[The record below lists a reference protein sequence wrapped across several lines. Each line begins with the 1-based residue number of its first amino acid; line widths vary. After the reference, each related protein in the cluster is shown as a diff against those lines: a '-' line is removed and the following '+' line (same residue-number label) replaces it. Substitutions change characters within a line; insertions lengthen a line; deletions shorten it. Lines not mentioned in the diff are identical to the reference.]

1 MYYYGDRSCNCHPSE
16 DIGIKYFSTST
27 LKLFIQDQ
35 KNNPQDYK
43 YKIIKVFETCRE
55 DAKQL
60 EVDLHKKF
68 DVKKHDKF
76 INRANQTASG
86 FDRTGCSSW
95 LKNKRMPQDVVD
107 RVVATKSIIGIDGLT
122 IYQRAFKNPIYNDGV
137 VKKIRNKKTTT
148 FINDKNMDIISAER
162 AATTMNKEIII
173 GGNATT
179 IYKESAKK
187 HSTTLQNKITF
198 EGREITLSEKYGIER
213 SRERTQQGKK
223 YKLLNIFDDSFEEIL
238 FANEL
243 RKISHNLQTK
253 SKENYLGQSKFGVS
267 RLKAQN
273 KESLIGLYTELI

>member
-27 LKLFIQDQ
+27 LKLFINDQ
-35 KNNPQDYK
+35 KTNPQDYK
-43 YKIIKVFETCRE
+43 YKVIKIFETNRE

-60 EVDLHKKF
+60 EVNLHEKF
-68 DVKKHDKF
+68 DVKNHSKF
-76 INRANQTASG
+76 INRANQSGGG
-86 FDRTGCSSW
+86 FDRTGLPAWNSGGH
-95 LKNKRMPQDVVD
+95 N
-107 RVVATKSIIGIDGLT
+107 TKASE
-122 IYQRAFKNPIYNDGV
+122 KM
-137 VKKIRNKKTTT
+137 KKIIYVDGATTT
-148 FINDKNMDIISAER
+148 
-162 AATTMNKEIII
+162 T
-173 GGNATT
+173 
-179 IYKESAKK
+179 YKESAKK
-187 HSTTLQNKITF
+187 HSITLQNKITF

-223 YKLLNIFDDSFEEIL
+223 YKLLNIFDNDFEEIL

-253 SKENYLGQSKFGVS
+253 TKENYLGQSKFGVS